1 MGAQDA
7 VLSIGLKV
15 TQLAA
20 AVAPVP
26 GLQPAVEL
34 LVSIVQLCQN
44 VSANRWVSEFSCL
57 SVFLT
62 FLEISSFISVIDV
75 FPCCKH

>member
-7 VLSIGLKV
+7 VLSIGLNV
-15 TQLAA
+15 AQLAA
-20 AVAPVP
+20 ALAPVP

-44 VSANRWVSEFSCL
+44 VSANRWVSEFG
-57 SVFLT
+57 
-62 FLEISSFISVIDV
+62 
-75 FPCCKH
+75 